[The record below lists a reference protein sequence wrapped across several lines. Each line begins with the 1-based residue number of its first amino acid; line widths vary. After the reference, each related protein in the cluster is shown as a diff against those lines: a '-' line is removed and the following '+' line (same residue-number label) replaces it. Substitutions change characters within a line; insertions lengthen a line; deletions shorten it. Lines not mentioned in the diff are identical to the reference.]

1 MEATTEKILFDVGR
15 RFEGLLRGKIPGR
28 LKVGD
33 YESEIERD
41 FAGVANKLIDSFEEV
56 HRFIIPLSQGRLEDF
71 ASKKN
76 NYLASPFKELH
87 SRLKHLTW
95 QSRQV
100 AAGDFSQ
107 RVEFMGEFSEAFN
120 SMVEGLAERERQLR
134 EAKMHLE
141 EKVAERTLELRRTVE
156 KLDSYNKQLE
166 EFIYIA
172 THDLKEPL
180 RRVTAFGQ
188 MLEKSLEGKL
198 NAEDR
203 ENFELM
209 TEGATRM
216 LEMVRALR
224 SYSEISRNDKDDE
237 AVDLNKVI
245 ERIKK
250 YELSSIIED
259 SGGELIVPEHLHI
272 VRGEQRLVKDLL
284 LHLITNGLNYHKKAQ
299 KSTVTIRSEKLD
311 NGMVLV
317 KVEDNGIGMKREQL
331 SQIFRLFKRLN
342 LRKEYPGIGA
352 GLALCRKIV
361 ELHGGS
367 IDVNSVFGKGSTF
380 RFTLPAG
387 E

>member
-1 MEATTEKILFDVGR
+1 MEATTEKILFDVGAR
-15 RFEGLLRGKIPGR
+15 LEKLLNGKIPGR
-28 LKVGD
+28 INIDD

-41 FAGVANKLIDSFEEV
+41 FAGVVNQLIDSLEDV
-56 HRFIIPLSQGRLEDF
+56 HHFIIPLSQGRLEDF
-71 ASKKN
+71 APKKN

-120 SMVEGLAERERQLR
+120 SMVEGLAEREHQLR
-134 EAKMHLE
+134 EAKMLLE
-141 EKVAERTLELRRTVE
+141 EKVEERTIELRRMVE
-156 KLDSYNKQLE
+156 KLDNYNKQLE

-172 THDLKEPL
+172 THDLNEPL
-180 RRVTAFGQ
+180 RRVAAFGQ
-188 MLEKSLEGKL
+188 MLEESLEGRL
-198 NAEDR
+198 NAEDQ

-224 SYSEISRNDKDDE
+224 SYSELSRNDKNDE

-245 ERIKK
+245 ERLKK

-259 SGGELIVPEHLHI
+259 SDGELIVPEHLHI
-272 VRGEQRLVKDLL
+272 VRGEQRLLKDLL
-284 LHLITNGLNYHKKAQ
+284 MHLISNGLKYHKKGQ
-299 KSTVTIRSEKLD
+299 KPTVTILSEKID
-311 NGMVLV
+311 DGMVLV
-317 KVEDNGIGMKREQL
+317 KVEDNGIGMEREQL
-331 SQIFRLFKRLN
+331 SQIFRLFRRLN

-361 ELHGGS
+361 ELHGGN
-367 IDVNSVFGKGSTF
+367 IDVNSTLGEGSTF